1 MKSPADECEKSLLLD
16 VVEQL
21 RDPEETLRKQARIRR
36 LIFGLGDCGL
46 LVAFILAI
54 NDVWHPFSSAF
65 LAAVSGFAIG
75 WGLFLNFAR
84 KQWQITRK
92 HINLESIQQRLKE
105 MDTGAA
111 N

>member
-1 MKSPADECEKSLLLD
+1 MKSPAEEDERRLLRD

-46 LVAFILAI
+46 LFAFIFAI
-54 NDVWHPFSSAF
+54 NDVLHPFAIAF

-84 KQWQITRK
+84 KQWLITRK
-92 HINLESIQQRLKE
+92 HINLESIKVRLKE
-105 MDTGAA
+105 IED
-111 N
+111 